1 MEQFHDEILAIESI
15 YNVNLTTDPIEFE
28 TPIGPIQFHFHFI
41 DFKPSIDFK
50 IPSQFPI
57 DIQKEFEKS
66 VQSDLKKCNDFTGDC
81 VLYDIIEFIREYLES
96 EFVVKLTEFKTL
108 AAVDSTPDTKI
119 KSNSTFQEKQNVLE
133 LGQDGYGIIPIKIY
147 HSGQVVESKSVFV
160 SHCATVNNETEL
172 GLVLE
177 ALLMNNR
184 LKKATHNI
192 VAYKFGN
199 ISDFDDD
206 GEDQAGSRLLH
217 LINLLNLDNVVV
229 MVSRWFGG
237 VLLGPSR
244 FKIINNCA
252 RDLLL
257 SAGYIKK

>member
-1 MEQFHDEILAIESI
+1 MEEQFNDEILAIESI
-15 YNVNLTTDPIEFE
+15 YNVNLLIDPIEFT
-28 TPIGPIQFHFHFI
+28 TPIGPIIFRFTFI
-41 DFKPSIDFK
+41 DFKPIIDFK
-50 IPSQFPI
+50 IPTQFPI
-57 DIQKEFEKS
+57 DVQKDFEKS
-66 VQSDLKKCNDFTGDC
+66 IQNDLLKCKEITGDC
-81 VLYDIIEFIREYLES
+81 VLFDTIEFIREYLES
-96 EFVVKLTEFKTL
+96 EFIVKLDEYKSINAEPTVDKVADKVQQKT
-108 AAVDSTPDTKI
+108 
-119 KSNSTFQEKQNVLE
+119 FLE
-133 LGQDGYGIIPIKIY
+133 LGKDGYGSIPIKVY
-147 HSGQVVESKSVFV
+147 HSEQVVESKSVFV
-160 SHCATVNNETEL
+160 SHCATVTNKNELE
-172 GLVLE
+172 LVLE

-217 LINLLNLDNVVV
+217 LINLLELDNIVV

-252 RDLLL
+252 RDLLV
-257 SAGYIKK
+257 SAGYVKK